1 MIVTIREIIDVL
13 IMTLALGYIFK
24 DAFVQSV
31 YQHVSGF
38 NWRDFWYAAL
48 ITAPGVILHEFGHK
62 IVALAY
68 GLAATFHAHYGFLL
82 LGVVLKMLNFG
93 FIFFVPGYVAHSG
106 TANVLQS
113 TLIAFAGPGINL
125 VLWLVARQ
133 LYQQKVG
140 KEKWHKVWFLTSKIN
155 MFLFFFNMLPIPPF
169 DGWKVWSGLWELVF

>member
-1 MIVTIREIIDVL
+1 MIVTFREVIDIIV
-13 IMTLALGYIFK
+13 MTLALGYIFK
-24 DAFVQSV
+24 DAFLQNV
-31 YQHVSGF
+31 YAHAAGF
-38 NWRDFWYAAL
+38 NWREFWYAAL

-106 TANVLQS
+106 AANVLQS

-125 VLWLVARQ
+125 AFWLVARQ
-133 LYQQKVG
+133 LYKQKVG
-140 KEKWHKVWFLTSKIN
+140 EQKWHKIWFLTSKIN
-155 MFLFFFNMLPIPPF
+155 MFLFFFNMIPIGFF
-169 DGWKVWSGLWELVF
+169 DGAAVLSGVLSAF